1 MRCGSIA
8 TAVSLDDR
16 VPIQGVLRYSLNAF
30 AGGEFSV
37 FNSNEVHMIRS
48 ILLCIVSVLPI
59 AAFAHAPDGAGG
71 GFVTGFLHPILGYD
85 HLIAMVAVGLWGAFL
100 GDRALWILP
109 IVFPSIMA
117 VGAAVGILGV
127 GLPLVEVIIAL
138 SGVVL
143 GALIVL
149 KFRAPLQIAMVVVG
163 VFALF
168 HGYAH
173 GLEMPEQTSVVTYGA
188 GFVIGTGLLHM
199 IGVALGFLTRLP
211 RGELMIRGCGGVIS
225 LVGLTY
231 LVG

>member
-1 MRCGSIA
+1 MQSVAIITVASWVDEVPFPSRLGYSPGKFELNESPGAGVKEMIVMRLFCLYVLCLFP
-8 TAVSLDDR
+8 AV
-16 VPIQGVLRYSLNAF
+16 
-30 AGGEFSV
+30 
-37 FNSNEVHMIRS
+37 
-48 ILLCIVSVLPI
+48 
-59 AAFAHAPDGAGG
+59 AFAHAPDGAGG
-71 GFVTGFLHPILGYD
+71 GFLTGFLHPILGYD

-117 VGAAVGILGV
+117 VGAAVGILGI

-149 KFRAPLQIAMVVVG
+149 KLKAPLQIAMVLVG
-163 VFALF
+163 IFALF

-188 GFVIGTGLLHM
+188 GFVVGTGLLHM
-199 IGVALGFLTRLP
+199 VGIALGFLTRLP
-211 RGELMIRGCGGVIS
+211 RGELMVRGCGGLIS
-225 LVGLTY
+225 VVGLTY

>member
-1 MRCGSIA
+1 MRLFCLYVLCLFP
-8 TAVSLDDR
+8 AV
-16 VPIQGVLRYSLNAF
+16 
-30 AGGEFSV
+30 
-37 FNSNEVHMIRS
+37 
-48 ILLCIVSVLPI
+48 
-59 AAFAHAPDGAGG
+59 AFAHAPDGAGG
-71 GFVTGFLHPILGYD
+71 GFLTGFLHPILGYD

-117 VGAAVGILGV
+117 VGAAVGILGI

-149 KFRAPLQIAMVVVG
+149 KLKAPLQIAMVLVG
-163 VFALF
+163 IFALF

-188 GFVIGTGLLHM
+188 GFVVGTGLLHM
-199 IGVALGFLTRLP
+199 VGIALGFLTRLP
-211 RGELMIRGCGGVIS
+211 RGELMVRGCGGLIS
-225 LVGLTY
+225 VVGLTY